1 MVKFSSAYVASVE
14 AIILGLCLGACSNS
28 NGTAQNPNN
37 SSEVKA
43 LRRDEFETAAKELKQ
58 NLFQLE
64 EEFGVKI
71 GPFIDQSDRGQKLL
85 ETKDYRLNITDYLN
99 WTHVI
104 QSELRLKRVT
114 FNPSYSIRFG
124 TIIEPIYGNDLV
136 DYDPK
141 TLTTTLSQDAQ
152 DVERM
157 RFSLVY
163 LMKGPQKIGELV
175 LEKKNS
181 LAKYGVDASD
191 VPSTLNGLWLLDVLS
206 HFAEKSSEHREQ
218 LKKLGK
224 IGLKAFRGVGLRET
238 YFDESPSD
246 WRGTNLSRESL
257 TGWIPDAEK
266 QVLLRQDLW
275 TELKTL
281 RSQPGRQI
289 SLDFVRGISDFS
301 FAINSV
307 KDLKAELN
315 RPESPLH
322 LLRVITVTDS
332 SASFLFD
339 RCHQYNYGLQNGEL
353 IEAQMSELKSE
364 LSETKLAPA
373 PKALPCHSSLYGEF
387 LN

>member
-1 MVKFSSAYVASVE
+1 MAKFSSAHVALIR
-14 AIILGLCLGACSNS
+14 AIIISLCLGACSNS
-28 NGTAQNPNN
+28 NGPAQNPNN
-37 SSEVKA
+37 NSEVKA
-43 LRRDEFETAAKELKQ
+43 LRPTEFESAVKKLKQ

-71 GPFIDQSDRGQKLL
+71 GPFSDQSDRGQKLL
-85 ETKDYRLNITDYLN
+85 ESEDYRPNITDYLN

-124 TIIEPIYGNDLV
+124 FIIEPIHGNDLV

-141 TLTTTLSQDAQ
+141 TLTTTLSHDAQ

-163 LMKGPQKIGELV
+163 LMKGPQKIAELV

-181 LAKYGVDASD
+181 LAKYGVEASD
-191 VPSTLNGLWLLDVLS
+191 VPSTLSGLWLLDVLS
-206 HFAEKSSEHREQ
+206 RFAEKSSEHREQ

-224 IGLKAFRGVGLRET
+224 IGLKTFRSVGLRET

-246 WRGTNLSRESL
+246 WRGANLSRESL
-257 TGWIPDAEK
+257 TGWILDSEK
-266 QVLLRQDLW
+266 QILLRQDLW

-289 SLDFVRGISDFS
+289 SLDLVRGISDVS
-301 FAINSV
+301 FALN
-307 KDLKAELN
+307 KLKELKAELN
-315 RPESPLH
+315 KPESPLH
-322 LLRVITVTDS
+322 FLRVITVTNS
-332 SASFLFD
+332 SVSFLFD
-339 RCHQYNYGLQNGEL
+339 RCHQYNYGLQNQEL

-373 PKALPCHSSLYGEF
+373 PKALPCHSSVYGEF